1 MRTNL
6 VRILCCLLIALS
18 GTLSLAQTVR
28 PIISEY
34 TGNAKGRVELV
45 NDSTTPLTVIVSPKT
60 FDVSETGEMSYGP
73 MPDDIHLRLSA
84 MSFRIQPKQSYYVFY
99 EAKSERLPSWFVLYF
114 EFSGF
119 PLKEH
124 SGVNVQLELPHT
136 VYLLP
141 KTSIKREELEAS
153 AVFDSNTKKITVT
166 TLNKGT
172 TVARVLMMNAEQRG
186 HKEQGFGYP
195 IYPQKRRIAE
205 MPWNGNTPP
214 EKVSLEFENFKIETP
229 VR

>member
-1 MRTNL
+1 MTCTYNSQRMRTNL

-84 MSFRIQPKQSYYVFY
+84 MSFRIQPKQ
-99 EAKSERLPSWFVLYF
+99 
-114 EFSGF
+114 
-119 PLKEH
+119 
-124 SGVNVQLELPHT
+124 
-136 VYLLP
+136 
-141 KTSIKREELEAS
+141 
-153 AVFDSNTKKITVT
+153 
-166 TLNKGT
+166 
-172 TVARVLMMNAEQRG
+172 
-186 HKEQGFGYP
+186 
-195 IYPQKRRIAE
+195 
-205 MPWNGNTPP
+205 
-214 EKVSLEFENFKIETP
+214 
-229 VR
+229 